1 MEKHTGITYTV
12 YGALIRLCPHDGDI
26 VITDPSSHE
35 TVTIQGLDPEALRI
49 SIISFVHLS
58 SVIKD
63 DPAILDWYKV
73 LKGSLED
80 CIKSFESSPLEDL
93 N

>member
-1 MEKHTGITYTV
+1 MDKHTAITYTV
-12 YGALIRLCPHDGDI
+12 YGALIRLCPNDGDI
-26 VITDPSSHE
+26 VITDPSSKE

-63 DPAILDWYKV
+63 DPTILDWYND
-73 LKGSLED
+73 LKSSLED
-80 CIKSFESSPLEDL
+80 CIKSFESSPLKDL
-93 N
+93 D